1 MIANLIS
8 NSKMKE
14 LVDNLYTYPSIEML
28 ELNIQQLNKLL
39 FPPFKKV
46 KDCVIISQKSVD
58 KLESTF
64 DNTIKMYMD
73 KTGYEASNT
82 ETRIN
87 DYFENE
93 ISLAGGTQIALM
105 VMETWALQLKQMEP
119 NTKFCLIICSD
130 EERVEI
136 RFHKMRDSGNG
147 WLAKDLEKYKDGA
160 VGYVLI

>member
-1 MIANLIS
+1 MVNLIS

-14 LVDNLYTYPSIEML
+14 LLDNLHTYPSIEML

-64 DNTIKMYMD
+64 DDAIKMYMD

-93 ISLAGGTQIALM
+93 ISLTGGTQIALM
-105 VMETWALQLKQMEP
+105 VMKTWALQLKQIEP

-136 RFHKMRDSGNG
+136 RFHKMRDTESG
-147 WLAKDLEKYKDGA
+147 WLVKDLEEYKDGA
-160 VGYVLI
+160 VGCILI